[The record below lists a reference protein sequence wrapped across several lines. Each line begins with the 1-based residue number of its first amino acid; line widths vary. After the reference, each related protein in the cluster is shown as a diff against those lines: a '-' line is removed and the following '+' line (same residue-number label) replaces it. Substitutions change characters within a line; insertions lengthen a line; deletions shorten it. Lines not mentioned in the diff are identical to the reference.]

1 MSLKPNTVSQIVNRD
16 DQPVNKANANL
27 HFTKLN
33 AFNCS
38 SQSNY
43 FHDFPMGKL
52 KQKQQSLANNDRTS
66 IIIKQR

>member
-1 MSLKPNTVSQIVNRD
+1 MSLKPNTVSQIINRD

-38 SQSNY
+38 S
-43 FHDFPMGKL
+43 
-52 KQKQQSLANNDRTS
+52 
-66 IIIKQR
+66 